1 MNKQTERVNRVLE
14 DVLRSYANSLT
25 SWSTFLPL
33 AEFALNNVVH
43 ASTGLTP
50 FYVNLARNPRLPTL
64 LSMCRPTAPRG
75 FTLGGNE
82 GDKHRSSAAHGILS
96 AYVVARA

>member
-33 AEFALNNVVH
+33 AEFALNNFVH
-43 ASTGLTP
+43 ASTELTP
-50 FYVNLARNPRLPTL
+50 LYANLARHPQDLTL
-64 LSMCRPTAPRG
+64 LAVGRPTAPRG
-75 FTLGGNE
+75 FILGGNE
-82 GDKHRSSAAHGILS
+82 GDTHWSTVSHAILS
-96 AYVVARA
+96 ANVVI